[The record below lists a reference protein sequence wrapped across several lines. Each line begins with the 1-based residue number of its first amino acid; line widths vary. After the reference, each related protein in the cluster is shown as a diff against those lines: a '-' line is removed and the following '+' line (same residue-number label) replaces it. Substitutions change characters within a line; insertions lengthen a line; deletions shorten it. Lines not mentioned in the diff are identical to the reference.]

1 MAGVLVIQGLIT
13 SNFTFCIS
21 TCRGDSQK
29 GHASS
34 ARPGTL
40 RWGGRTLVDSALSKC
55 MVDLSF
61 FILLP
66 NLASWSALAPRPS
79 MLLQRRE
86 VIVLVM
92 TRAYTGQCDSWSI
105 DGAKKASKS
114 PLRCTA
120 LAAPPT
126 PLLLAAPSPSRCQR
140 RLVAASAPAQTS
152 SARARP
158 QRYRTFIDY
167 SEL

>member
-105 DGAKKASKS
+105 DGKRVRCYCYW
-114 PLRCTA
+114 PHRLLRCYWQHP
-120 LAAPPT
+120 AP
-126 PLLLAAPSPSRCQR
+126 QD
-140 RLVAASAPAQTS
+140 VSAGW
-152 SARARP
+152 
-158 QRYRTFIDY
+158 
-167 SEL
+167 

>member
-86 VIVLVM
+86 VIVL
-92 TRAYTGQCDSWSI
+92 
-105 DGAKKASKS
+105 GAHPELELRSNAIHGRSTKKRFSYW
-114 PLRCTA
+114 
-120 LAAPPT
+120 PPT

-140 RLVAASAPAQTS
+140 RLVAASAPARTS

>member
-86 VIVLVM
+86 
-92 TRAYTGQCDSWSI
+92 DW
-105 DGAKKASKS
+105 
-114 PLRCTA
+114 
-120 LAAPPT
+120 
-126 PLLLAAPSPSRCQR
+126 
-140 RLVAASAPAQTS
+140 
-152 SARARP
+152 
-158 QRYRTFIDY
+158 
-167 SEL
+167 